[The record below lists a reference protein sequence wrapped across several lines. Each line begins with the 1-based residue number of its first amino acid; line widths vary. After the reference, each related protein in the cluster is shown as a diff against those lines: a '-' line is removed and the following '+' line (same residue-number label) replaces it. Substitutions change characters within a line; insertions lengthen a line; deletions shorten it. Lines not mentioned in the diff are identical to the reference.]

1 MEEEMEMEIQI
12 QMLPSSLCVSLGNM
26 YGVKSCIGI
35 WGGCDGGV
43 AVLGDGRDM
52 EEGEGG
58 ICGDWRD
65 TCGDWR
71 DTVEVGSL

>member
-12 QMLPSSLCVSLGNM
+12 QMLPSSLSVSLGNM

-52 EEGEGG
+52 EEGEVG
-58 ICGDWRD
+58 ISVIEGIKWKLEACRQ
-65 TCGDWR
+65 
-71 DTVEVGSL
+71 